1 MSVLEEYEVTGILSD
16 SRRRQMVTILAAH
29 MVETEGRIPQQATK
43 EKYALGIVTLFPALK
58 GPISTK
64 GYEHYYDSQSGS
76 GFLAWQL
83 KTFQRKTKLV
93 AKNSKTHIAQG
104 SGTGRERELPQCG
117 GQLHIELCKEVISL
131 MNHTSDR
138 EIILEKMETFE
149 YRQHLIHNPDELHT
163 VFSVFPR
170 LLDTKELV
178 IREAESLTS
187 TPMLQSL
194 LRSARNQWHDES
206 SESCPEW
213 DSDMVSFL
221 LLLHIL
227 PPQPSKKKTQKI
239 SASQAID
246 HLVVFHKSC
255 KSLEEQ
261 LENQEGHRQ
270 PYLLASGTSKQAIS
284 TFYIVLDKKLIPCQ
298 GTTSLA
304 AFDELFKV
312 HFVFSVSYDTAL
324 SNMQHSF
331 RPQSTVLMLTPLK
344 KAQR

>member
-1 MSVLEEYEVTGILSD
+1 
-16 SRRRQMVTILAAH
+16 
-29 MVETEGRIPQQATK
+29 
-43 EKYALGIVTLFPALK
+43 
-58 GPISTK
+58 
-64 GYEHYYDSQSGS
+64 
-76 GFLAWQL
+76 
-83 KTFQRKTKLV
+83 
-93 AKNSKTHIAQG
+93 
-104 SGTGRERELPQCG
+104 
-117 GQLHIELCKEVISL
+117 
-131 MNHTSDR
+131 
-138 EIILEKMETFE
+138 
-149 YRQHLIHNPDELHT
+149 
-163 VFSVFPR
+163 
-170 LLDTKELV
+170 
-178 IREAESLTS
+178 
-187 TPMLQSL
+187 MLQSL

-344 KAQR
+344 KAQSEMSRHGLNIMVLSITQVLLFALILYMRCQCSVRLFVSFCEIKCFFVYQKWRLHLRSIFMLLMLLTKCIMFQLYQLMS